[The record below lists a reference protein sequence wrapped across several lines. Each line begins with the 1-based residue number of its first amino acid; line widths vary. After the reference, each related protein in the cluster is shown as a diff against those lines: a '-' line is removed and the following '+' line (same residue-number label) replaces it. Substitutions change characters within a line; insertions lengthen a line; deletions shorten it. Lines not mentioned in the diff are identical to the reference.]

1 MTSSRQD
8 RIAALPAHL
17 QDALRRRLAGA
28 AGRSD
33 AIPAADRGR
42 PLPLSFSQQRLWFLD
57 QFRPGDPEYNSALA
71 LRLLGPLDVPALTAA
86 LRQLVARHESLRT
99 TFDEAD
105 GDAVQVVHPP
115 HEVALP
121 VLDVAERDVDGVL
134 AREYARPFDLRTGPL
149 LRTLL
154 VRQDP
159 ENHVLVLCV
168 HHIVTDG
175 WSMGVLTE
183 ELAALYTAAARGE
196 TAVLPEQ
203 PLAYADFAA
212 WQRDRLSG
220 PVLDEHLEHWKRA
233 LSGVVPLELPTDRPR
248 PAERSTAGA
257 VREFAVPTE
266 VAKRLADLALA
277 ADTTLFSTL
286 LTACQVLLARYSG
299 QDDVAVGTVV
309 QGRNRPELERVVGFF
324 VNTLVLRSAVD
335 RSATFRELLGRVS
348 GTVLDAFAHDE
359 VPFERVVDAVGAERD
374 ASRNPLF
381 DVMVLLHSA
390 PSTPSSF
397 AGLAVRDVDVDR
409 RSSNFDL
416 SVEFHESGGEL
427 GGVVEYSTDLFDAG
441 TVDALVG
448 HLTTLLTAVAHHPD
462 SRVADLPL
470 VGEEERRRLLVEWNA
485 TDVPVPGTT
494 VVDVFEATA
503 AAHPERTA
511 LVFRD
516 TSLTFGEL
524 DARAERLARELV
536 RRGAGPERVV
546 AVVLPRSAE
555 SVVALLA
562 VLKAGA
568 VHQSVDPG
576 LPAERIALLLR
587 DTDPVVVLR
596 DTGDLAD
603 GPAPDRSRPAPG
615 DAAYVVHTSGS
626 TGTPKGV
633 VVEHRALMNLLIDHR
648 AVFGA
653 RTMRVALTAAL
664 SFDTSWEG
672 PLLLADGHELHLLDD
687 DVRLDPEALTRYVR
701 EHRVDF
707 LDLTPSYLR
716 QLLPAGL
723 LAGDHRPRHL
733 MLGGEALG
741 ESLWRELSGITGTT
755 VHNYYGPTETTVDAV
770 RRTVTGDRPLIG
782 RPLANL
788 RAHVLDENLEPAPTG
803 VPGELFLAG
812 PQLARGYLGKP
823 GQTAERFVP
832 DPFGEPGSR
841 LYRTGDL
848 VRWTADGQLD
858 YRGRVDEQ
866 VKIRGFRVEP
876 GEIEA
881 ALLTHPA
888 VGQAAVVAREDGPG
902 GARLVAYTVASGA
915 DTPTPVELRDLLNRS
930 LPDYLVPSAFVA
942 LDRLP
947 LTRHGKLDQR
957 ALPAPD
963 PSADRKH
970 HVAPRDD
977 VERLVAAVWSEV
989 LGLERVSVEDN
1000 FFALGGDSIL
1010 GIRITSRLR
1019 AALGADVPAR
1029 LLFTA
1034 PTPARLAAALTRGS
1048 GERSRTTVPVAA
1060 RDRPLPLSFSQQR
1073 LWFLEQFE
1081 PGSTE
1086 YVSPTALRLR
1096 GELDAEALNTA
1107 LTALV
1112 ERHESL
1118 RTTFDTVDGVGTQV
1132 VHPPHEVRVPLL
1144 DLSAET
1150 DRDDALRALLA
1161 QEASHPF
1168 DLRGGPLLR
1177 TRLVRLAADEH
1188 VLVLV
1193 LHHIV
1198 TDGWSSG
1205 VLLRE
1210 LSAFYT
1216 AALRQEDAALP
1227 DLPVQYADFAVWQRD
1242 QLTGPALDDQ
1252 LGYWRRQLD
1261 AVPPLELPTDRPRP
1275 AVRTRNGALLEFG
1288 VPGGTTAALAE
1299 LSRRGDGTLFM
1310 TLLAACQLVLS
1321 RWSGQD
1327 DVAVGTVVSGR
1338 ERTELEGLIGFFVNT
1353 LVLRST
1359 VDATRPFED
1368 FLRDVR
1374 ATVLD
1379 AFAHQDVPFD
1389 RVVDDLQPVRDTSR
1403 TPLCQVAVLLHNT
1416 PGGSAAL
1423 PGLHVEEIAPPL
1435 VTATFD
1441 LLVQFQESDDG
1452 LDGLVNYNTDL
1463 FDAATIQRLIGWL
1476 RLVLDGVAA
1485 DATRPLRAL
1494 PLLTVV
1500 ERARV
1505 LEGANDTVHRLSAV
1519 VLPELLA
1526 RQVDR
1531 TPDVV
1536 AVVEGGRSLTYRE
1549 LGVRANRLAHRLIGA
1564 GVGPEDRVAVVLPRS
1579 VELLVAL
1586 LAVVKAGA
1594 AYVPVDPSYPRE
1606 RVELMLRDCAP
1617 VLVLDDPQAVLDTE
1631 GLPETDP
1638 DDACRVR
1645 RLLPEHPA
1653 YVIYTSGSTG
1663 TPKGVVVGHGAVV
1676 NYLRWAVSAYPGL
1689 SGVSVLH
1696 SSVSFDL
1703 TVTTLF
1709 GPLLAGG
1716 AIRFADLAESGP
1728 GAQCSFLKATPS
1740 HLPVLASLSE
1750 DLSPT
1755 GDLVVGG
1762 EQLLGAAVDAWR
1774 ETHPRAVVVNE
1785 YGPTE
1790 TTVGCVVHRVE
1801 PGVVLA
1807 AGAVPIGRPI
1817 WNTRLYVLDAAL
1829 EPVPVG
1835 VPGELYVAGDGLARG
1850 YLDRP
1855 GQTAQRFVA
1864 CPFGEPGERMYRTGD
1879 LVRRRAD
1886 DVLVYLGRSDEQIKI
1901 RGFRVEPGEI
1911 EAVLVTHP
1919 DVAEAAVV
1927 ARQAPARLVAHLVP
1941 APGATAPALPGL
1953 REFLGR
1959 SLPAHMLP
1967 DAVVALS
1974 AMPLTANGKL
1984 DRAALPAPEDDD
1996 APVHRYVPPRTP
2008 VEAELARIWSEA
2020 LGVARVGVEDNFFG
2034 LGGDSILS
2042 IQVVSRARRA
2052 GLATSSKDVFLHQT
2066 IAELATVVQAR
2077 ALPEPVA
2084 EADVAGPA
2092 PLGPVQSSF
2101 LASAAGSRRFTTSV
2115 HLELAPDVD
2124 PEALCR
2130 ALARLAEHHDALRMR
2145 FSRVDGSWVQH
2156 PAATDAA
2163 DVVEHVDLSAVDPAE
2178 RDAAAHRA
2186 ALAAQNSLDVERGP
2200 LWRAVLFSAGT
2211 GRAPRLFLT
2220 AHHLVMDGVS
2230 WRVLLDDLEAAHRG
2244 VPLAPVGTPF
2254 TRWTR
2259 SLAEHVRSGALDG
2272 DLAHWT
2278 TVFDG
2283 VDPALPVDRVAR
2295 NTADAARS
2303 VSVRLGRAQTHALLH
2318 DVPPVYRTR
2327 VNDVLLSALGRVLAR
2342 WTGRDR
2348 VVVTME
2354 GHGREEIVEGL
2365 DLSRTVGWFTAQYP
2379 VALDVRDED
2388 WGGVLGSVKE
2398 QLRAVPHG
2406 GASYEAL
2413 RYLSAEGSPANRLR
2427 DDPAP
2432 QISVNYHGR
2441 WDVGSGADTSGALV
2455 RDRLDVLGEDLDP
2468 DSPRAH
2474 LLDVTG
2480 VVEAGELHLT
2490 WEYSSEV
2497 HDERTVRRL
2506 AEDTVLA
2513 LGQIVEHCAGPDAG
2527 GRTPSD
2533 FPLAGL
2539 DQEGVD
2545 RVVGDGRHVE
2555 DVYPLTPLQ
2564 AGLVFHGLVD
2574 AGSTAYVDQFRL
2586 RLGGVARPD
2595 ALAEAFQRVVDRTP
2609 VLRSSVVWEGVEQ
2622 PLQVVH
2628 RRVRVPVVQHDWRAL
2643 PEHDRAAAL
2652 ERVLAEDRATGVDL
2666 TTPPLTRLVIGRLS
2680 DDEVQLVW
2688 TAHHVLLDG
2697 WSTAQ
2702 ILGEVFEQYAAI
2714 VEARHPDVP
2723 SRRPFRDYLAW
2734 LAAQDQQEAER
2745 YWRRTLDGVT
2755 AATPLPRDRPQLEA
2769 HRAESSEAVLVELSP
2784 EDSRRLHE
2792 TAKRAALTVNTVVQ
2806 GAWALLLAL
2815 HSGENDVLF
2824 GTTVAGRPAE
2834 LPGVESMI
2842 GVFINT
2848 VPTRMTVDRNRDA
2861 VSWLRAAQAEQA
2873 ESRRFDFLSLAR
2885 VRGWSDLP
2893 AGAAL
2898 FDSVVVFENYP
2909 IDESIGQ
2916 RGVRVLDVDSA
2927 DTTSYPLNL
2936 TAHLH
2941 DRLGLE
2947 LSYDPRL
2954 FDAATAERLADQL
2967 SVVVQRFAADPH
2979 QRVGALVRPTEDE
2992 HRRMLSDW
3000 NDTALDVPPG
3010 TVLDVFEATV
3020 ARRPRDTALVFRDT
3034 VLDFAGLNARAD
3046 ALARHLVERG
3056 AGPERVVAV
3065 VLPRSAE
3072 AVVALLA
3079 VFKAGAVH
3087 LPVDPGLPRERV
3099 ALLLEDAAPVVVL
3112 DDLAEVR
3119 DRCARRDGAP
3129 VAVRPTPANAAYV
3142 IHTSGS
3148 TGRPKGVVVEHRSL
3162 HNLLAEHRGTF
3173 LTDADR
3179 DRVRAA
3185 LTASFSFDTSWEGL
3199 LHLIDGHELHVLDD
3213 DTRLD
3218 PRAVVRYVRDHR
3230 IDFLDVTP
3238 TYLQQLLPAGL
3249 LTGAHRPRTVLL
3261 GGEATGPAPWRELS
3275 GTPGVTAYNYYGP
3288 TEVTVDA
3295 VSCRITG
3302 DRPLIGRPTGNVRCH
3317 VLDESLSPVPVGA
3330 PGELHLAGVQ
3340 LARGYLNRPGTT
3352 AERFVADPFGEPGSR
3367 LYRTG
3372 DRVRWTADGQL
3383 DYLGRVD
3390 EQVKIRGF
3398 RVEPGEVEAAL
3409 LAHPEVTEALVV
3421 AREDVPGVARL
3432 VAYVVSGLD
3441 ASELRARSRRTLPEH
3456 LVPAA
3461 FVALQALPMT
3471 RNGKVDRRALP
3482 APGERPESAEHV
3494 PPRTPVERELVA
3506 VWADVLGLDR
3516 VGLDDDFFELGGDS
3530 ILSMRIASRVR
3541 EALGVDVSPRTLFTH
3556 PTPGGFAA
3564 ALPTGRAT
3572 TPGVTAVP
3580 RGGPLPLSFAQQR
3593 LWFLDEFDPGSTEY
3607 VSPTALRLRGELDAD
3622 ALDRALT
3629 ALVERHETLRTT
3641 FDAVEGR
3648 GVQVVGPP
3656 HEVRVPVTDLSA
3668 LSEQDRETR
3677 LAELLERENRRPFD
3691 LRRGPLLR
3699 ARLIRLAPREHVLL
3713 LVLHHVVTDG
3723 WSSGVLT
3730 RELTA
3735 LYAGFASGEEPV
3747 LPPLPV
3753 QYADFAVWQREH
3765 LDGPVLDEQLA
3776 HWRDRLGGLT
3786 PLDLPVDRPRPA
3798 ERTTNGAWLDFDLPT
3813 GLVAGLRDLSRG
3825 RNCTLFTT
3833 LVAACQ
3839 VLLSRWSGQDD
3850 VAVGTV
3856 TSGRDRVELEPLIG
3870 FFVNTLVLRSTVD
3883 GTRSFGE
3890 FLGEV
3895 RDTVLDAFAHQDVPF
3910 ERVVDAVQPVRDTSR
3925 TPLFQTMVS
3934 LQNTR
3939 DQAPTAVS
3947 PAVSGPIAEE
3957 FALPLTTASFELL
3970 LQFEEHEGG
3979 LSGSVNYNTDLFDA
3993 ATIRRLIGWL
4003 RVLLDGIVADPARP
4017 VRELPL
4023 LTVAERARVLE
4034 GANDTVHRLSAVVLP
4049 ELLARQV
4056 DRTPDVVAVVEGG
4069 RSLTYRE
4076 LGVRANRLAH
4086 RLIGAG
4092 VGAEDRVAVVL
4103 PRSVELLVALLAV
4116 VKAGA
4121 AYVPVDPS
4129 YPRERVELMLR
4140 DCAPVLV
4147 LDDPVAVLDT
4157 AGLPETDPDDA
4168 CRVRRL
4174 RPEHPA
4180 YVIYTSGSTGTPKGV
4195 VVGHGAVV
4203 NYLRW
4208 AVSAYPGL
4216 SGVSVLHSSVSF
4228 DLTVTT
4234 LFGPLLAGG
4243 AIRFAD
4249 LAESGPGAQCS
4260 FLKATP
4266 SHLPVLASLSEDL
4279 SPTGDLVVGGEQL
4292 LGAAVD
4298 AWRGTHPRA
4307 VVVNEYGPTETTVG
4321 CVVHRVE
4328 PGVVLA
4334 AGAVPIG
4341 RPIWNTRLYV
4351 LDAALEPV
4359 PVGVPGELYVAGDGL
4374 ARGYLDR
4381 PGQTA
4386 QRFVADP
4393 HGAPGSRMYRTGDLA
4408 RWTADGELEYRG
4420 RADEQVKIRGFR
4432 LELGEVEAALLG
4444 HPDVAGAAAS
4454 VREDDGHRR
4463 LVGYLVPGERT
4474 PSPEEL
4480 REFLA
4485 RSLPEHA
4492 VPPAFVALAE
4502 LPLTRNGKL
4511 DRAALPAPD
4520 APPPTTSS
4528 VPPDGPVQTAL
4539 ARIWTEVLGRDPIG
4553 AHDNFFD
4560 LGGDSVLSIQVVH
4573 RARQAGLRMTSKDL
4587 FGHQTVAEL
4596 AGVVTELDDEPVTR
4610 EEVVGEV
4617 PLTPIQHWFFAGHT
4631 ANPHHFNQSVLV
4643 ELAADADER
4652 PLRAA
4657 LEAVVAHHDALR
4669 LSFERVDGRWRQ
4681 HNAPVGVPAPLRR
4694 HDLSAVDE
4702 AERTAAVERIADEA
4716 HASFD
4721 LAVPPLL
4728 RAELFDL
4735 GAGRRP
4741 LLFVAAH
4748 HLVVDAVSWRILLED
4763 LDRAHRQAASGEAI
4777 DLGAKTTSF
4786 RDWAHRLRDH
4796 ALGGG
4801 LDHEREHW
4809 ANAVPAR
4816 ALPVDRE
4823 TGRPGT
4829 APEVVPVLLGTE
4841 DTDALLHTAPGAYR
4855 TRINDVLLAAL
4866 ARAVSGWTGERA
4878 VTIDLEGHG
4887 REEFADDIDLSRTVG
4902 WFTTLFPV
4910 ALDVPPGEPR
4920 WRDLVKSVRR
4930 QLRAVPG
4937 NGLGYGALRYS
4948 RDAGARG
4955 AAPEIAFNYLGQG
4968 DDTSAGDGLYHASL
4982 PPVGR
4987 EQDPANGAAHL
4998 LEVVGG
5004 VHEGRLEF
5012 SWYYQPDRHDRS
5024 TVERVAAAFGDAL
5037 RGIAR
5042 DCRGTGA

>member
-1 MTSSRQD
+1 MTTSRQD

-17 QDALRRRLAGA
+17 QDALRRRLAGS

-33 AIPAADRGR
+33 AIPAADRDR

-57 QFRPGDPEYNSALA
+57 QLRPGDPEYNSALA
-71 LRLLGPLDVPALTAA
+71 LRLLGPLDVPALTGA
-86 LRQLVARHESLRT
+86 LRLLVARHESLRT
-99 TFDEAD
+99 TFHEVD

-121 VLDVAERDVDGVL
+121 VLEVPRRDVDRVL
-134 AREYARPFDLRTGPL
+134 AQEYARPFDLRTGPL
-149 LRTLL
+149 LRALL
-154 VRQDP
+154 VRQDT
-159 ENHVLVLCV
+159 EDHVLVVCV
-168 HHIVTDG
+168 HHVVTDG

-183 ELAALYTAAARGE
+183 ELAVLHNAAARGE
-196 TAVLPEQ
+196 TAVLPEL

-212 WQRDRLSG
+212 WQRERLSG
-220 PVLDEHLEHWKRA
+220 AVLEEHLEHWKRTLA
-233 LSGVVPLELPTDRPR
+233 GVVPLELPTDRPR

-257 VREFAVPTE
+257 VREFTVPLE
-266 VAKRLADLALA
+266 VAKRLADLARA
-277 ADTTLFSTL
+277 SDTTLFSVL
-286 LTACQVLLARYSG
+286 LAASHVLLARYSG

-309 QGRNRPELERVVGFF
+309 QGRNRPELQRVVGFF
-324 VNTLVLRSAVD
+324 VNTLVLRSTVD

-390 PSTPSSF
+390 PPATSSF
-397 AGLAVRDVDVDR
+397 AGLAVEDAGVDR
-409 RSSNFDL
+409 GSSNFDL
-416 SVEFHESGGEL
+416 SLEFHESGGEL

-462 SRVADLPL
+462 TRVAALPL
-470 VGEEERRRLLVEWNA
+470 VGEDERRRLLVEWNA
-485 TDVPVPGTT
+485 TDVPVPATT

-516 TSLTFGEL
+516 TSLTFAEL
-524 DARAERLARELV
+524 DARAERLARDLV

-596 DTGDLAD
+596 DAD
-603 GPAPDRSRPAPG
+603 APAGAPAPDRPRPSPEN
-615 DAAYVVHTSGS
+615 AAYVVHTSGS

-633 VVEHRALMNLLIDHR
+633 VVEHRALMNLLTDHR
-648 AVFGA
+648 AVFGT
-653 RTMRVALTAAL
+653 RPMRVALTAAL

-701 EHRVDF
+701 ERRVDF

-770 RRTVTGDRPLIG
+770 RTTVTGDRPLIG

-788 RAHVLDENLEPAPTG
+788 RAHVLDEDLAPAPTG

-812 PQLARGYLGKP
+812 PQLARGYLGRP

-832 DPFGEPGSR
+832 DPFGAPGSR

-848 VRWTADGQLD
+848 VRWTADGRLD

-876 GEIEA
+876 GEVEA
-881 ALLTHPA
+881 ALLAHPA

-902 GARLVAYTVASGA
+902 GARLVAYTVAAGA
-915 DTPTPVELRDLLNRS
+915 ATPAPAELRDLLGRS

-963 PSADRKH
+963 PAAERER

-977 VERLVAAVWSEV
+977 VERLVTEVWAEV
-989 LGLERVSVEDN
+989 LGLDRVGVEDN

-1019 AALGADVPAR
+1019 AALGTDVPAR

-1034 PTPARLAAALTRGS
+1034 PTPARTAAALARTRG
-1048 GERSRTTVPVAA
+1048 ERPQSAVPAA
-1060 RDRPLPLSFSQQR
+1060 DRDRPLPLSSGQQR
-1073 LWFLEQFE
+1073 LWFLDQFE

-1086 YVSPTALRLR
+1086 YVSPTVLRLR
-1096 GELDAEALNTA
+1096 GELDADALDTA

-1132 VHPPHEVRVPLL
+1132 VHPPHGVRVPLL
-1144 DLSAET
+1144 DLSAAT
-1150 DRDDALRALLA
+1150 DRDGALRELLA

-1177 TRLVRLAADEH
+1177 TRLVRLAPGEH

-1216 AALRQEDAALP
+1216 AAVRHEDAALP
-1227 DLPVQYADFAVWQRD
+1227 ALPVQYADFALWQRD
-1242 QLTGPALDDQ
+1242 RLSGPLLDDQ

-1275 AVRTRNGALLEFG
+1275 VVRTRNGALLEFS
-1288 VPGGTTAALAE
+1288 VPAGTTAALRA
-1299 LSRRGDGTLFM
+1299 LSRGQDGTLFM
-1310 TLLAACQLVLS
+1310 TLLAACQSVLA

-1327 DVAVGTVVSGR
+1327 DVAVGTVVAGR
-1338 ERTELEGLIGFFVNT
+1338 ERPELEGLIGFFVNT
-1353 LVLRST
+1353 LVLRSA
-1359 VDATRPFED
+1359 VDVTRPFVD
-1368 FLRDVR
+1368 LLRDVR

-1389 RVVDDLQPVRDTSR
+1389 RVVEDLQPVRDTSR

-1416 PGGSAAL
+1416 PGGNPGL
-1423 PGLHVEEIAPPL
+1423 PGLRVEEIAPPV

-1441 LLVQFQESDDG
+1441 LLVQFQESGDG
-1452 LDGLVNYNTDL
+1452 LDAVINYNTDL
-1463 FDAATIQRLIGWL
+1463 FDAATAERLAGWL

-1485 DATRPLRAL
+1485 DAARPVREL
-1494 PLLTVV
+1494 PLLTGA
-1500 ERARV
+1500 ERARLLAADRGTARPLPAAV
-1505 LEGANDTVHRLSAV
+1505 LPDLFQEQVARTPGAAAV
-1519 VLPELLA
+1519 VDGTTT
-1526 RQVDR
+1526 V
-1531 TPDVV
+1531 
-1536 AVVEGGRSLTYRE
+1536 TYRE
-1549 LGVRANRLAHRLIGA
+1549 LNVRADRLAHRLIGA
-1564 GVGPEDRVAVVLPRS
+1564 GVGTEDRVAVVLPRS

-1586 LAVVKAGA
+1586 LAVLKTGA
-1594 AYVPVDPSYPRE
+1594 ACVPVDPSYPRE
-1606 RVELMLRDCAP
+1606 RVEWMLRDSAP
-1617 VLVLDDPQAVLDTE
+1617 AHVLDDPAAVLDTG
-1631 GLPETDP
+1631 GLPENDP
-1638 DDACRVR
+1638 DDTCRVR
-1645 RLLPEHPA
+1645 PLLPEHPA

-1663 TPKGVVVGHGAVV
+1663 TPKGVVVGHGAVL
-1676 NYLRWAVSAYPGL
+1676 NYLRWAVEAYPGL
-1689 SGVSVLH
+1689 AGVSVLH

-1703 TVTTLF
+1703 TVTTLY

-1716 AIRFADLAESGP
+1716 TIRLADLAESGP
-1728 GAQCSFLKATPS
+1728 GAQSSFLKATPS
-1740 HLPVLASLSE
+1740 HLPVLAALPD

-1762 EQLLGAAVDAWR
+1762 EQLLGAVVDAWR
-1774 ETHPRAVVVNE
+1774 GTHPTAAVVNE

-1790 TTVGCVVHRVE
+1790 TAVGCAVHRVE
-1801 PGVVLA
+1801 PGEPLA

-1817 WNTRLYVLDAAL
+1817 WNTRLHVLDGAL
-1829 EPVPVG
+1829 SPVPTG

-1855 GQTAQRFVA
+1855 GQTASRFVA

-1886 DVLVYLGRSDEQIKI
+1886 DVLVYLGRADEQVKI
-1901 RGFRVEPGEI
+1901 RGFRVEPGEV
-1911 EAVLVTHP
+1911 EAALVRHP
-1919 DVAEAAVV
+1919 DVAEAAVAV
-1927 ARQAPARLVAHLVP
+1927 HGTPARLVAHVVP
-1941 APGATAPALPGL
+1941 APGATAPALSGL
-1953 REFLGR
+1953 REFLAR

-1967 DAVVALS
+1967 DAAVVLA
-1974 AMPLTANGKL
+1974 AMPLTGNGKL
-1984 DRAALPAPEDDD
+1984 DRAALPAPADDERP
-1996 APVHRYVPPRTP
+1996 ATRYVPPRTP
-2008 VEAELARIWSEA
+2008 VEAELVRIWSEA
-2020 LGVARVGVEDNFFG
+2020 LGVERVGVEDNFFG

-2052 GLATSSKDVFLHQT
+2052 GLATTSKDVFLHQT
-2066 IAELATVVQAR
+2066 VAELATVVGAR

-2084 EADVAGPA
+2084 EADVPEPA

-2101 LASAAGSRRFTTSV
+2101 LESATGSRRFTTSV
-2115 HLELAPDVD
+2115 HVELAPDAD
-2124 PEALCR
+2124 PAAVRR
-2130 ALARLAEHHDALRMR
+2130 ALTRVAEHHDALRMR
-2145 FSRVDGSWVQH
+2145 FSRVDGRWVQQ
-2156 PAATDAA
+2156 PAAADAA

-2186 ALAAQNSLDVERGP
+2186 ALAAQNSLDVEEGP
-2200 LWRAVLFSAGT
+2200 LWRAVLFSSGD

-2230 WRVLLDDLEAAHRG
+2230 WRVLLDDLEAAHRDA
-2244 VPLAPVGTPF
+2244 PLAPVGTPF

-2278 TVFDG
+2278 TVFDD
-2283 VDPALPVDRVAR
+2283 VDPALPVDRAAP
-2295 NTADAARS
+2295 NTAAAART
-2303 VSVRLGRAQTHALLH
+2303 VSVRLDRAETHALLH
-2318 DVPPVYRTR
+2318 DVPPVHRTR

-2354 GHGREEIVEGL
+2354 GHGREEIVGGL
-2365 DLSRTVGWFTAQYP
+2365 DPSRTIGWFTAQYP
-2379 VALDVRDED
+2379 VTLDVPDGD
-2388 WGGVLGSVKE
+2388 WGRVLTSVKE
-2398 QLRAVPHG
+2398 RLRAVPHG

-2427 DDPAP
+2427 EDPAP
-2432 QISVNYHGR
+2432 QVSVNYHGR
-2441 WDVGSGADTSGALV
+2441 WDVGSAAASGALV
-2455 RDRLDVLGEDLDP
+2455 RDRLDVLGEDLP
-2468 DSPRAH
+2468 PEAPRAH

-2490 WEYSSEV
+2490 WEYSHEV
-2497 HDERTVRRL
+2497 HDEQTVLQL
-2506 AEDTVLA
+2506 ARDTVLA
-2513 LGQIVEHCAGPDAG
+2513 LREIVEHCARPDSG
-2527 GRTPSD
+2527 GRSPSD

-2539 DQEGVD
+2539 DQAGVD
-2545 RVVGDGRHVE
+2545 RLVGDGRDVE

-2564 AGLVFHGLVD
+2564 AGLVFHSLVD
-2574 AGSTAYVDQFRL
+2574 DGSTAYVDQFRL
-2586 RLGGVARPD
+2586 RLGGVGNSD
-2595 ALAEAFQRVVDRTP
+2595 ALGEAFQRVVDRTP
-2609 VLRSSVVWEGVEQ
+2609 VLRSGVVWEGVER
-2622 PLQVVH
+2622 PLQVVRH
-2628 RRVRVPVVQHDWRAL
+2628 RVRVPVVLHDWRAL
-2643 PEHDRAAAL
+2643 PEHDRVTAL
-2652 ERVLAEDRATGVDL
+2652 ERVLAEDRAAGVDL
-2666 TTPPLTRLVIGRLS
+2666 AAPPLMRLVIGRLS

-2714 VEARHPDVP
+2714 VGSRRADVP

-2745 YWRRTLDGVT
+2745 YWRRALDGVT
-2755 AATPLPRDRPQLEA
+2755 APTPLPQDRPQREA
-2769 HRAESSEAVLVELSP
+2769 HRAESAEAVVVELSP

-2815 HSGENDVLF
+2815 HSGDTDVLF

-2834 LPGVESMI
+2834 LSGVESMI

-2848 VPTRMTVDRNRDA
+2848 VPTRVTVDRDRDA
-2861 VSWLRAAQAEQA
+2861 ASWLRATQAEQA
-2873 ESRRFDFLSLAR
+2873 EARRFDFLSLAT
-2885 VRGWSDLP
+2885 VQTWTGLP
-2893 AGAAL
+2893 AGTGL

-2909 IDESIGQ
+2909 IDETIGQ
-2916 RGVRVLDVDSA
+2916 RGVRVLDVDSV

-2967 SVVVQRFAADPH
+2967 AVMVRRFATDPH
-2979 QRVGALVRPTEDE
+2979 QRVGALSRPGADE
-2992 HRRMLSDW
+2992 RRRMLVDW
-3000 NDTALDVPPG
+3000 NDTALDVPPD

-3020 ARRPRDTALVFRDT
+3020 ARSPHDTALVFRDT

-3072 AVVALLA
+3072 AVVAVLA

-3087 LPVDPGLPRERV
+3087 LPIDPGLPRERV
-3099 ALLLEDAAPVVVL
+3099 ALLLADAAPVVVL

-3119 DRCARRDGAP
+3119 DRCAETGAP
-3129 VAVRPTPANAAYV
+3129 AAAVRPGPASAAYV
-3142 IHTSGS
+3142 VHTSGS
-3148 TGRPKGVVVEHRSL
+3148 TGRPKGVVVEHRGL
-3162 HNLLAEHRGTF
+3162 RNLLAEHRRTF
-3173 LTDADR
+3173 LPDARR

-3199 LHLIDGHELHVLDD
+3199 LHLVDGHELHVVDD
-3213 DTRLD
+3213 DTRLN
-3218 PRAVVRYVRDHR
+3218 PRAVVDHVRNHR

-3249 LTGAHRPRTVLL
+3249 LTGEHRPRTVLL
-3261 GGEATGPAPWRELS
+3261 GGEATGQALWRELS

-3295 VSCRITG
+3295 VARRVTG
-3302 DRPLIGRPTGNVRCH
+3302 DRPLIGRPTANVRCH
-3317 VLDESLSPVPVGA
+3317 VLDESLSPVPVGV
-3330 PGELHLAGVQ
+3330 PGELHLAGAQ
-3340 LARGYLNRPGTT
+3340 LARGYLNLPGTT
-3352 AERFVADPFGEPGSR
+3352 ADRFVADPFGEPGSR

-3421 AREDVPGVARL
+3421 AREDVPGVTRL

-3441 ASELRARSRRTLPEH
+3441 AAELRARLRRTLPEH
-3456 LVPAA
+3456 LVPSA
-3461 FVALQALPMT
+3461 FVGLAALPMT

-3482 APGERPESAEHV
+3482 APGDQPREVEHV
-3494 PPRTPVERELVA
+3494 PPRTPVERELAA

-3516 VGLDDDFFELGGDS
+3516 VGRDDDFFELGGDS
-3530 ILSMRIASRVR
+3530 ILSMRATSRVR
-3541 EALGVDVSPRTLFTH
+3541 DVLGVDVSPRTLFTH
-3556 PTPGGFAA
+3556 PTPAGFAA
-3564 ALPTGRAT
+3564 ALPAGRAT

-3593 LWFLDEFDPGSTEY
+3593 LWFLDQFDPGSTEY
-3607 VSPTALRLRGELDAD
+3607 VSPTALRLRGELDVA

-3648 GVQVVGPP
+3648 GVQIIGAP
-3656 HEVRVPVTDLSA
+3656 HEVHVPLDDLSA
-3668 LSEQDRETR
+3668 LSEEDRQAR
-3677 LAELLERENRRPFD
+3677 LALLLERENRLPFD

-3699 ARLIRLAPREHVLL
+3699 SRLIRLTRGEHVLL

-3735 LYAGFASGEEPV
+3735 LYAAFARGERPV
-3747 LPPLPV
+3747 LPPLRV

-3776 HWRDRLGGLT
+3776 HWRERLDGLA

-3798 ERTTNGAWLDFDLPT
+3798 ERTTNGAWLDFDLPAGLAT
-3813 GLVAGLRDLSRG
+3813 GL
-3825 RNCTLFTT
+3825 RNLARENDCTLFTT

-3839 VLLSRWSGQDD
+3839 VLLSRWAGQDD
-3850 VAVGTV
+3850 VAIGTV
-3856 TSGRDRVELEPLIG
+3856 TSGRGRVELEPLIG
-3870 FFVNTLVLRSTVD
+3870 FFVNTLVLRSRVD
-3883 GTRSFGE
+3883 GARSFAE

-3895 RDTVLDAFAHQDVPF
+3895 RETVLDAFSHQDVPF
-3910 ERVVDAVQPVRDTSR
+3910 ERVVDAVQPVRDTGR

-3947 PAVSGPIAEE
+3947 GPIAEE

-3970 LQFEEHEGG
+3970 VQFEEREGG

-3993 ATIRRLIGWL
+3993 ATIRRAIGWL
-4003 RVLLDGIVADPARP
+4003 RVLLDGVVADSARP
-4017 VRELPL
+4017 VRELPM
-4023 LTVAERARVLE
+4023 LTPAERARVLE
-4034 GANDTVHRLSAVVLP
+4034 WTNDTAHPLPAAVLP
-4049 ELLARQV
+4049 ELLQEQV
-4056 DRTPDVVAVVEGG
+4056 ARTPDAVALVDGG
-4069 RSLTYRE
+4069 RVLTYRE
-4076 LGVRANRLAH
+4076 LNVRANRLAH
-4086 RLIGAG
+4086 RLVAAGAG
-4092 VGAEDRVAVVL
+4092 PGDRVAVVL
-4103 PRSVELLVALLAV
+4103 PRSVELLVALVGVA
-4116 VKAGA
+4116 KSGA
-4121 AYVPVDPS
+4121 ASVPVDPS
-4129 YPRERVELMLR
+4129 YPRERVALMVR
-4140 DCAPVLV
+4140 DCAPAHV
-4147 LDDPVAVLDT
+4147 LDDPAAVLDT
-4157 AGLPETDPDDA
+4157 AGLPETDPDDT
-4168 CRVRRL
+4168 CRVRPL
-4174 RPEHPA
+4174 LPEHPA

-4195 VVGHGAVV
+4195 VVGHGAVL

-4208 AVSAYPGL
+4208 AVEAYPGL
-4216 SGVSVLHSSVSF
+4216 GGVSVLHSSVSF

-4234 LFGPLLAGG
+4234 LYGPLLAGG
-4243 AIRFAD
+4243 TIRLAD
-4249 LAESGPGAQCS
+4249 LAESGPGPQS
-4260 FLKATP
+4260 TFLKATP
-4266 SHLPVLASLSEDL
+4266 SHLPILTTLPGDL

-4292 LGAAVD
+4292 LGATVN
-4298 AWRGTHPRA
+4298 AWREKQPSA
-4307 VVVNEYGPTETTVG
+4307 AVVNEYGPTETTVG
-4321 CVVHRVE
+4321 CAVHRVE
-4328 PGVVLA
+4328 PGEPLA

-4341 RPIWNTRLYV
+4341 RPIWNTRLHV
-4351 LDAALEPV
+4351 LDGALSPV
-4359 PVGVPGELYVAGDGL
+4359 PTGVPGELYVAGAGL
-4374 ARGYLDR
+4374 ALGYLDR

-4386 QRFVADP
+4386 SRFVADP
-4393 HGAPGSRMYRTGDLA
+4393 FGGPGSRMYRTGDLV
-4408 RWTADGELEYRG
+4408 RRRADGELVYHG

-4444 HPDVAGAAAS
+4444 HPGVAGAAAS

-4463 LVGYLVPGERT
+4463 LVGYLVPAGET
-4474 PSPEEL
+4474 VPSPVEL

-4492 VPPAFVALAE
+4492 LPSAFVPLAE
-4502 LPLTRNGKL
+4502 LPLNRNGKL

-4520 APPPTTSS
+4520 APVETAPF
-4528 VPPDGPVQTAL
+4528 VPPDGPVETAL
-4539 ARIWTEVLGRDPIG
+4539 ARIWTEVLGREGIG

-4587 FGHQTVAEL
+4587 FGHQTVATL
-4596 AGVVTELDDEPVTR
+4596 AGVVTELTDEPRAR

-4657 LEAVVAHHDALR
+4657 LDAVVAHHDALR
-4669 LSFERVDGRWRQ
+4669 LGFERVDGGWRQ
-4681 HNAPVGVPAPLRR
+4681 HNAPTGTATPLRR
-4694 HDLSAVDE
+4694 HDLSAVAE
-4702 AERTAAVERIADEA
+4702 AERTAAVARIADEA

-4721 LAVPPLL
+4721 LATPPLL
-4728 RAELFDL
+4728 RAVLFDL

-4748 HLVVDAVSWRILLED
+4748 HLVVDAVSWRILLDD
-4763 LDRAHRQAASGEAI
+4763 LDRAHRQAVSGTEI

-4786 RDWAHRLRDH
+4786 RDWAHRLRDFT
-4796 ALGGG
+4796 LGGG

-4809 ANAVPAR
+4809 ARAVPAR

-4823 TGRPGT
+4823 TRRPGT
-4829 APEVVPVLLGTE
+4829 APEVVPVLLGAE

-4866 ARAVSGWTGERA
+4866 ARAVSGWTGERS

-4887 REEFADDIDLSRTVG
+4887 REEFADDLDLSRTVG

-4937 NGLGYGALRYS
+4937 NGLGYGALRYLGG
-4948 RDAGARG
+4948 GAEPG
-4955 AAPEIAFNYLGQG
+4955 GTVPGIAFNYLGQG
-4968 DDTSAGDGLYHASL
+4968 DDTSTGDGLYHASL

-4987 EQDPANGAAHL
+4987 EHDPANGSTHL

-5004 VHEGRLEF
+5004 VHDGRLEF

-5042 DCRGTGA
+5042 DCRGAGA